1 MVQREN
7 KLPSII
13 WEVLAETGLKT
24 SLEPRFSSHEA
35 AFFLYFLPKAVKSL
49 DTQKQN
55 QKYFLLKLSNLVCVM
70 KSIWLSMMWNEA
82 DYLKGDKWKQFC
94 L

>member
-13 WEVLAETGLKT
+13 WEVSAETGLKT
-24 SLEPRFSSHEA
+24 SLESQFSSHKA

-55 QKYFLLKLSNLVCVM
+55 QKYFLLKISNLVCVM
-70 KSIWLSMMWNEA
+70 KSIWLSMMRNEA
-82 DYLKGDKWKQFC
+82 EYLKEDK
-94 L
+94 